1 MRIYDITLPISE
13 SMAIWP
19 GDPPVRIRQPLRL
32 EKGDVAT
39 VSQIEL
45 GSHTGTHVDAP
56 AHFLQRGNTI
66 DRLDLELL
74 IGEALVVDAGD
85 VDSLSASKLERLDIP
100 LGVERL
106 LLKTRN
112 SDHWTHRDNAFFTDF
127 VALTED
133 GAQWLVDRTMR
144 LVGTD
149 YLSVAPLEDPAP
161 VHLTLQ
167 GSSVVLVEG
176 LNLSQVPAGTYQLV
190 CLPLK
195 LVGCDGAPA
204 RAVLLSD

>member
-32 EKGDVAT
+32 ERGDVAT

-56 AHFLQRGNTI
+56 SHFLPGGSTI
-66 DRLDLELL
+66 DRLGLEIL
-74 IGEALVVDAGD
+74 IGKALVIDIRS
-85 VDSLSASKLERLDIP
+85 VDSLGASDLERLHVPDHT
-100 LGVERL
+100 ERL
-106 LLKTRN
+106 LLKTKN
-112 SDHWTHRDNAFFTDF
+112 SDHWTHGDNAFFTDF

-133 GAQWLVDRTMR
+133 GAHWLAGRGVK
-144 LVGTD
+144 LVGID
-149 YLSVAPLEDPAP
+149 YLSVASLEDPAP
-161 VHLTLQ
+161 VHLILQ
-167 GSSVVLVEG
+167 GAGVVLVEG
-176 LNLSQVPAGTYQLV
+176 LNLSGVPEGTYQLI

-195 LVGCDGAPA
+195 LTGCDGAPA
-204 RAVLLSD
+204 RAVLLAD